1 VADATALPLPD
12 QSVDVLFAKTLVD
25 CLRTVIDRREGGG
38 EGMNT
43 SAVPYYSSSKYAY
56 VNCLSL
62 AL

>member
-38 EGMNT
+38 VMNT

-56 VNCLSL
+56 VNCFSL